1 MANDFTGNGD
11 KPSADGADA
20 IGGIDLNQ
28 GAGPIFK
35 YGILVGIS

>member
-1 MANDFTGNGD
+1 MASDLMGD
-11 KPSADGADA
+11 GEERARDGADA

-35 YGILVGIS
+35 HGILVKA